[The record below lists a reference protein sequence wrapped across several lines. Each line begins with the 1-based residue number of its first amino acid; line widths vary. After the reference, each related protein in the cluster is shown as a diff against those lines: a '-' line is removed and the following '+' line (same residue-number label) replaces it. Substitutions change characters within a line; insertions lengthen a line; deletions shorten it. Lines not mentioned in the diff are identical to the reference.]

1 MKDNL
6 FIVAGEILSTG
17 MSIDEIKAKVNEKLE
32 DYTGGLL
39 GRFTIKELSSE
50 TVEMDFGRDFILYPD
65 SSVMYDMD
73 MALITGIDISSF
85 QLRPIGDPMI
95 YPLTLD
101 ANTARFY
108 THSQAFLRFYKDLL
122 VLTSQQRVINLK
134 IRIYKD
140 RITFKIDY

>member
-17 MSIDEIKAKVNEKLE
+17 MSIDEIEAKVNEKME
-32 DYTGGLL
+32 DHNGGL

-50 TVEMDFGRDFILYPD
+50 TVGMDFWRDCILSPD
-65 SSVMYDMD
+65 SSVMYDMN
-73 MALITGIDISSF
+73 MTLIKGIDISCF

-108 THSQAFLRFYKDLL
+108 THTRAFLRFYKNLL
-122 VLTSQQRVINLK
+122 VLTSRQWVRNLK
-134 IRIYKD
+134 IRIYKY
-140 RITFKIDY
+140 RITFKIEY